1 MGAFINGTGNI
12 SPQRTHNNE
21 VFNDGFVFH
30 QGNRFAC
37 IEPDYTQFIDVKQ
50 IRRMSRII
58 KMGVVAAQLASREAN
73 SENPDAI
80 IVGTAFG
87 CLEDTNSFLSKLVQ
101 YKEDML
107 SPTAFI
113 HSTHNTIAAQVAI
126 MFRCHGY
133 NNTYV
138 HKGISFESALQDAV
152 LLLDEGASENVLV
165 GGVDEITEAS
175 FNIMSRFRM
184 YKNAEEN
191 NGENLFHLKT
201 KGTIAGEGAAFFSIS
216 NLKTENSSCEIKF
229 VRTFSFNTLE
239 EIIAEAK
246 KLLSQHSI
254 TVPDMVLAGHN
265 GDNKDDELTAKFI
278 DGIGCN
284 DVISKFKH
292 LCGEYGTASAFGLW
306 LATTI
311 LKEKQ
316 IPGAFQLQSSSVNEI
331 QNILLYNH
339 HGNIHHSLILVTA
352 C

>member
-21 VFNDGFVFH
+21 VLNDGFVFH
-30 QGNRFAC
+30 KGNRLTC

-58 KMGVVAAQLASREAN
+58 KMGVVTAQLASRKAGI
-73 SENPDAI
+73 ENPDAI

-87 CLEDTNSFLSKLVQ
+87 CLEDTNSFLSKMVQ

-126 MFRCHGY
+126 MFHCHGY
-133 NNTYV
+133 NSTYV

-152 LLLDEGASENVLV
+152 MLLDEGASENVLV
-165 GGVDEITEAS
+165 GGVDEITETS
-175 FNIMSRFRM
+175 FNIMNRFGF
-184 YKNAEEN
+184 YKDAEEN
-191 NGENLFHLKT
+191 NGENLFQLKT
-201 KGTIAGEGAAFFSIS
+201 KGTIAGEGATFFSIS
-216 NLKTENSSCEIKF
+216 KLKSQNSSCEIKF
-229 VRTFSFNTLE
+229 VRTFSFNSLE
-239 EIIAEAK
+239 EVIAEAK
-246 KLLSQHSI
+246 KLLTQHSI
-254 TVPDMVLAGHN
+254 TTPDMVLAGYN
-265 GDNKDDELTAKFI
+265 GDKKDDELTNQFI
-278 DGIGCN
+278 NGIGCT
-284 DVISKFKH
+284 DVVSRFKH

-311 LKEKQ
+311 LKEKR
-316 IPGAFQLQSSSVNEI
+316 IPSAFQLDLTEGMEI
-331 QNILLYNH
+331 KNILIYNH
-339 HGNIHHSLILVTA
+339 HGDIHHSLMLVSS